1 MKLST
6 QPSALCTLL
15 FALCTSLSAL
25 AAVPLRW
32 TVETSRVQP
41 VQFEAFR
48 GETLELKA
56 DLFNYGKPLSLPSSA
71 SLYWQTNGMGTAYWS
86 APATVESNRLSAV
99 WLPTYDTGARAY
111 NCFLGCSGDVYR
123 AAFQLR
129 LRDSPGAAPNA
140 LPLPRQVIDFSRI
153 EVLNPPWS
161 TVGVGG
167 VASVNGMTGTVMIA
181 AADIAYDH
189 GDESDE
195 TVKTSIDRALQDALT
210 ASIYSSTIYSY
221 MTANTNAWF
230 ASTNYLSAAEDRA
243 SRTRWTLQP
252 DMDAA
257 TVPPSMALWERRDGA
272 VQCVWDQRDWPT
284 WYWQYCRRKLYDDLS
299 KTNAAIR
306 SELHRLDT
314 NKMSRGWSKY
324 TAVNGLDNP
333 YRDTTWID
341 TPKIILA
348 AGYQWETTVEASG
361 IWVLSGNGIQM
372 VSPTTEGEAEGST
385 YFKIKDFEGN
395 AVFTVRKSD
404 TRIVGAI
411 PSSIRVNGTE
421 SFTVSYAV
429 NAQPIGEFTTDL
441 DNDFVSENDAGCP
454 FAVTWAQSGSN
465 YVATVTAKSGA
476 LPGAAFMRAKY
487 EVPGETIIDNAAPV
501 KFSNYLQFGNLKIR
515 PVKSGGSITWEEVQ

>member
-41 VQFEAFR
+41 AQFDAIR
-48 GETLELKA
+48 GETLVLEA
-56 DLFNYGKPLSLPSSA
+56 SFNSYGKPLEIPLQA
-71 SLYWQTNGMGTAYWS
+71 SLWWQTNGMGSAYWVS
-86 APATVESNRLSAV
+86 SATVTSNRISAV
-99 WLPTYDTGARAY
+99 WLPKMDVGAKVY
-111 NCFLGCSGDVYR
+111 NCFIGSTGEIYR

-129 LRDSPGAAPNA
+129 FRDGPGAVPNT
-140 LPLPRQVIDFSRI
+140 LPLPTPVLDFSRVT
-153 EVLNPPWS
+153 VLNPPWPEID
-161 TVGVGG
+161 V
-167 VASVNGMTGTVMIA
+167 
-181 AADIAYDH
+181 ADIETKV
-189 GDESDE
+189 DE
-195 TVKTSIDRALQDALT
+195 ALVYGR
-210 ASIYSSTIYSY
+210 SIYSY

-257 TVPPSMALWERRDGA
+257 TVPPSMALWERRAGA

-299 KTNAAIR
+299 QTNAAIR
-306 SELHRLDT
+306 AELHRLDT

-487 EVPGETIIDNAAPV
+487 EGPGETIIDNAAPV
-501 KFSNYLQFGNLKIR
+501 KFSTSLQFGNLKIR

>member
-1 MKLST
+1 MKH
-6 QPSALCTLL
+6 
-15 FALCTSLSAL
+15 TSRILVLSAFL
-25 AAVPLRW
+25 HFSFSIFHSSFAIPIRW
-32 TVETSRVQP
+32 TVETTRAQP
-41 VQFEAFR
+41 AQWEAYQ
-48 GETLELKA
+48 GETLEFEA
-56 DLFNYGKPLSLPSSA
+56 VMNAAGNPLA
-71 SLYWQTNGMGTAYWS
+71 IAGDAALYWQTNGMGAAYWS
-86 APATVESNRLSAV
+86 APATVTGNVMRATWTPACDV
-99 WLPTYDTGARAY
+99 GARTY
-111 NCFLGCSGDVYR
+111 NCYIGVPGSVYH

-129 LRDSPGAAPNA
+129 LRSSPGATPNA
-140 LPLPRQVIDFSRI
+140 LPLPQQTIDFSRVTVI
-153 EVLNPPWS
+153 NPPWP
-161 TVGVGG
+161 TNAVGREDLYP
-167 VASVNGMTGTVMIA
+167 IA
-181 AADIAYDH
+181 DAANN
-189 GDESDE
+189 
-195 TVKTSIDRALQDALT
+195 ALL
-210 ASIYSSTIYSY
+210 YSSGIYQY

-230 ASTNYLSAAEDRA
+230 SSTNYLVSAEDRA
-243 SRTRWTLQP
+243 SRTMWTWEP
-252 DMDAA
+252 DMDASS
-257 TVPPSMALWERRDGA
+257 VPPSMALMDRRDGT
-272 VQCVWDQRDWPT
+272 VQCVWDQRDWPK
-284 WYWQYCRRKLYDDLS
+284 WYYDYREVKFKDEIS
-299 KTNAAIR
+299 QTNAALR
-306 SELHRLDT
+306 AELHRLDT

-324 TAVNGLDNP
+324 TAVNGIDNP

-348 AGYQWETTVEASG
+348 AGYQWETTVEASS